1 MRRGLSLI
9 EILVALA
16 VMTLALGPMIT
27 LLSSSNRVS
36 NASIYEVMAVH
47 YAAELAEQL
56 QRFAGRYD
64 DILTDARIRSGNG
77 GLTLDALLMDPGF
90 TTELE
95 TIHDETKAVPLQ
107 TSGVP
112 LKVSLFVSPLHP
124 LFSRRRL
131 EARPLN
137 NTGMALL
144 NAGRYWDIKITL
156 AWRLAPSEPP
166 DRHRAEF
173 SVIVRE

>member
-1 MRRGLSLI
+1 MRCGLSLI
-9 EILVALA
+9 EILVAVA
-16 VMTLALGPMIT
+16 VMTLALGPMVS

-56 QRFAGRYD
+56 QRFAGRFG
-64 DILTDARIRSGNG
+64 DILADARQRSGNSS
-77 GLTLDALLMDPGF
+77 LTLDGLLMDPGF
-90 TTELE
+90 TAALE
-95 TIHDETKAVPLQ
+95 TIHDETKAIPLQ

-124 LFSRRRL
+124 LFYRRRL
-131 EARPLN
+131 EARPLD
-137 NTGMALL
+137 TSGLTLL

-173 SVIVRE
+173 SVVVRE